1 MIIPVRCYT
10 CGEVLADKWIPYI
23 SAVQTEKN
31 NSTENINSD
40 TSESLNNSIEQI
52 EEAIMIC
59 FWIGLGTG
67 FAVAYLVLY
76 YYINNE

>member
-40 TSESLNNSIEQI
+40 TDLLELKYDLH
-52 EEAIMIC
+52 
-59 FWIGLGTG
+59 FLK
-67 FAVAYLVLY
+67 
-76 YYINNE
+76 